1 MSTESISR
9 SSCTN
14 GSSSTIHFRA
24 ADATKNE
31 QDEVMPPQQTALPTP
46 AVVLSPAEQEL
57 EEYHSQRRNLATTD
71 MNRQR
76 RYSAASIDQFPEYVS
91 PRQHVFGQ
99 PQLQPLDQFSTGQLQ
114 QMMGM
119 GGMPTNRPAF
129 DNMSVVS
136 AMVNNFANAMTL
148 DRLQRNVED
157 YRQRE
162 DQYRERELLD
172 KLTQDITRFGGVYR
186 G

>member
-1 MSTESISR
+1 MQQR
-9 SSCTN
+9 MN
-14 GSSSTIHFRA
+14 KMFDDMLKQRLV
-24 ADATKNE
+24 
-31 QDEVMPPQQTALPTP
+31 EVMPPQQTAMPP
-46 AVVLSPAEQEL
+46 PVILSAAEQEV
-57 EEYHSQRRNLATTD
+57 EEYHSQRRHLAATD

-76 RYSAASIDQFPEYVS
+76 RYSAASADQFPNYVS
-91 PRQHVFGQ
+91 PRQHVFDQ
-99 PQLQPLDQFSTGQLQ
+99 PQLQQFDQFSTGQLQ
-114 QMMGM
+114 QQIVGM
-119 GGMPTNRPAF
+119 GGMHTNRPAF

-136 AMVNNFANAMTL
+136 AMVNNFANARTL